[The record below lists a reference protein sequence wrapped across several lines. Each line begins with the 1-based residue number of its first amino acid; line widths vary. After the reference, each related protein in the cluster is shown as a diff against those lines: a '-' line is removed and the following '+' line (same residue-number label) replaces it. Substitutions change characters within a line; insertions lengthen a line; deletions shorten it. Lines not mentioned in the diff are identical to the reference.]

1 MIVEHRPSDEEAAY
15 PHQQFVD
22 DLLLNTPD
30 SWDGDEGAEYI
41 AVEYVRE
48 LERRVLKLGGTLER
62 WPDDD
67 DDPQPM
73 TLAEVMDAAT
83 GRPGG
88 RAQDATEL
96 LIDGLEETIQG
107 QPFRD
112 GEVSR

>member
-1 MIVEHRPSDEEAAY
+1 
-15 PHQQFVD
+15 
-22 DLLLNTPD
+22 
-30 SWDGDEGAEYI
+30 
-41 AVEYVRE
+41 
-48 LERRVLKLGGTLER
+48 
-62 WPDDD
+62 
-67 DDPQPM
+67 M